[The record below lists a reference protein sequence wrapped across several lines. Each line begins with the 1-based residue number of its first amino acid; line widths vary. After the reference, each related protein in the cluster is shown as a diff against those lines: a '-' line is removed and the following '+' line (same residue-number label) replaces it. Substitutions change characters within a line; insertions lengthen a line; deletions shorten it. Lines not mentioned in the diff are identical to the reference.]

1 MRNSDIDHL
10 KQMFERV
17 VVVGKGRDAWFAN
30 QISHKYALRALLT
43 EVTQPFK
50 KALS

>member
-30 QISHKYALRALLT
+30 QISHKYALRALLINPI
-43 EVTQPFK
+43 VNPK
-50 KALS
+50 L